1 MALCRRTASESCS
14 GLPISDR
21 RAEASAR
28 PSHQSPNMSIIIEAM
43 MPRPGAANGVVPKNG
58 IGIVF
63 WIADLGSPGRSF
75 GTAEPPEPE
84 HEHNNR
90 GDDAQAGRRKW
101 RCAEERHRN
110 RVLDCRSRIAG
121 PKLRH
126 GRATRART

>member
-1 MALCRRTASESCS
+1 MRNLGWIELMRARGAFADELIIGDVLGRDICGTAESF
-14 GLPISDR
+14 
-21 RAEASAR
+21 A
-28 PSHQSPNMSIIIEAM
+28 
-43 MPRPGAANGVVPKNG
+43 
-58 IGIVF
+58 
-63 WIADLGSPGRSF
+63 GSPGRSF